1 MAVVDALSQSP
12 GVISDQ
18 MEVSLETEVEGFVGG
33 IVGNLP
39 VTSNQLQRIKE
50 EQAKDKDLHLR
61 RHLARHTPVSKKVL
75 G

>member
-1 MAVVDALSQSP
+1 MAVVDALSQAP

-33 IVGNLP
+33 IGGNLP
-39 VTSNQLQRIKE
+39 VTSNQLQRIEE

-61 RHLARHTPVSKKVL
+61 RHLARHTQVSEKVL